1 MSHTLVIYR
10 ASGRADAELG
20 ELARAVR
27 ERGGRLTVLALAVE
41 EPVKRGCCDTRSVLW
56 NRITREIAQK
66 DLARARMVVEDA
78 AEAEAVDNGAEVEV
92 GVRVDGG
99 RDLLDVEFGVLRHT
113 GRRVSEAVEREALR
127 RGADQVVLAD
137 PGSCGLSRR
146 EQRRLRASALATSPS

>member
-78 AEAEAVDNGAEVEV
+78 AEAEAVNDAAEAKAQVVEDAAEAEAV
-92 GVRVDGG
+92 DDAAGVELRVRVDGG

-113 GRRVSEAVEREALR
+113 G
-127 RGADQVVLAD
+127 
-137 PGSCGLSRR
+137 
-146 EQRRLRASALATSPS
+146 